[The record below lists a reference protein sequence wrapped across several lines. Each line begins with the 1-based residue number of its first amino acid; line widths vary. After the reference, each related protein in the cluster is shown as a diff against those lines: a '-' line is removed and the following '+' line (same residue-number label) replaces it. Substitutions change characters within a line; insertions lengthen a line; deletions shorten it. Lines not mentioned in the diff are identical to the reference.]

1 MEKIL
6 NICLSI
12 SEINWAI
19 TKDVFGILGTLGALV
34 IGSIGLF
41 TWKRQLKG
49 TSEYE
54 LAKKAILK
62 TYQVE
67 QAIQAVRNPMLYLK
81 QEEVEA
87 GNQLQEEQRIYNER
101 LSSLFEKWSELQT
114 IRLESKVVWSTEA
127 HSAFEDLQKV
137 IVKLKASIRLHFWL
151 KGAYAGPGVGVDRNP
166 DRVAENDEI
175 IYFIDEEDDFSKKIK
190 GSIKKIEDFFSS
202 KIR

>member
-1 MEKIL
+1 M

-19 TKDVFGILGTLGALV
+19 TKDVFSILGTLGALI

-87 GNQLQEEQRIYNER
+87 GNQLQEEHRIYNER
-101 LSSLFEKWSELQT
+101 LSYLYEKWSELQT

-137 IVKLKASIRLHFWL
+137 IAKLKASIWLHFWL
-151 KGAYAGPGVGVDRNP
+151 KGAYAGPGATVDRNP
-166 DRVAENDEI
+166 DRVAENDAI
-175 IYFIDEEDDFSKKIK
+175 VYFIDEEDDFSKKIK
-190 GSIKKIEDFFSS
+190 SSIKKIEDFFSS